1 MATTNF
7 VRLWKD
13 GDRLFVDVNGATIEA
28 ESLRFDAPLVT
39 LQFQGNVVPLP
50 GRRGHVRP
58 VTSRETTAQG
68 GGSTVTDA
76 DYLHN
81 DPLLDECL
89 W

>member
-39 LQFQGNVVPLP
+39 LRFQANVVPLP
-50 GRRGHVRP
+50 GKGEHLRP
-58 VTSRETTAQG
+58 VTYATTARG
-68 GGSTVTDA
+68 RRSTLTDA
-76 DYLHN
+76 DCLHN